1 MAKNYSVELRNALK
15 LQLIRSR
22 GVLKHG
28 VIGPIC
34 PICNH
39 FGGNMDMHEVLI
51 TRGDLSGSP
60 IQQAIMTAE
69 NCVLV
74 HHEDCHH
81 NAATTEGQA
90 QCVRHLISYEGYDNI
105 RNWLIRLDGMMKGN
119 QAIYALKL
127 LKEIH
132 YGD

>member
-1 MAKNYSVELRNALK
+1 
-15 LQLIRSR
+15 
-22 GVLKHG
+22 
-28 VIGPIC
+28 
-34 PICNH
+34 
-39 FGGNMDMHEVLI
+39 MDMHEVLI

-60 IQQAIMTAE
+60 VQYAIMVAE

-105 RNWLIRLDGMMKGN
+105 RNWLIEMDDLMKGN
-119 QAIYALKL
+119 QALHALRL
-127 LKEIH
+127 LKEIY